1 MRLRVAAVT
10 ILIAAAP
17 FSRALAVDDA
27 EMLTLMQKHCVM
39 CHAAKPTH
47 ESFQEAPKNIALET
61 IAGIKKYAAT
71 ISAQTVQTKAMPL
84 GNQTGMTDEERATL
98 AQWLKNQ
105 PRSATP
111 GPGAYSPGSFLARWR
126 SSLASLRAWRHW
138 SPGTVSI
145 CGMYPC

>member
-1 MRLRVAAVT
+1 MRLRVAAVP

-17 FSRALAVDDA
+17 FSRAVAVDDA
-27 EMLTLMQKHCVM
+27 EVLALMQKHCVM

-105 PRSATP
+105 Q
-111 GPGAYSPGSFLARWR
+111 
-126 SSLASLRAWRHW
+126 
-138 SPGTVSI
+138 
-145 CGMYPC
+145 

>member
-1 MRLRVAAVT
+1 MRWGAVT
-10 ILIAAAP
+10 VIMLTVSVP
-17 FSRALAVDDA
+17 FSHAIGVDDA
-27 EMLTLMQKHCVM
+27 EVLALMQKHCVM

-61 IAGIKKYAAT
+61 IADIKKHAAT

-105 PRSATP
+105 Q
-111 GPGAYSPGSFLARWR
+111 
-126 SSLASLRAWRHW
+126 
-138 SPGTVSI
+138 
-145 CGMYPC
+145 